1 MSFLWSSLLFALV
14 LLPIALAVYV
24 WSLRRR
30 RPSAVRYSSLEL
42 IRVAAPGSSR
52 VRRHLPFVLFL
63 AALGALIVGAARPVM
78 IVPVATDQTTIVL
91 TMDVSGSMCSTDI
104 APTRLGAAE
113 SAASNFINGKA
124 ASAQIGV
131 VAFSSFAEVVQSPT
145 TDTNQLLSAIGS
157 LAVGRRTAIGEG
169 LLASIDAISQV
180 DPGVAKTTTTDAA
193 AGPGGVAVQPVPKGD
208 YAPDIVVLL
217 TDGANNTGTDPIV
230 AAQQAADRGVRVYTI
245 GFGTADGGSLD
256 PTCASQFLG
265 REPGIG
271 GGIGGGGIGGGGFG
285 GGGFGGGGAGGA
297 GGAGNGGGFRR
308 GIDEATLQQIADMT
322 GGKYYPASSSGDLN
336 AVFASLP
343 LNLIVKHQVSEISVV
358 FVGIG
363 GLLAAGALLLGRAWR
378 PGP

>member
-1 MSFLWSSLLFALV
+1 MSFLWSSFLFLLV
-14 LLPIALAVYV
+14 LIPIAVAVYV

-30 RPSAVRYSSLEL
+30 RPAAVRYSSLEL

-63 AALGALIVGAARPVM
+63 MALGALIVAMARPVT
-78 IVPVATDQTTIVL
+78 IVPVPTDQTTIIL
-91 TMDVSGSMCSTDI
+91 TIDVSGSMCSTDI
-104 APTRLGAAE
+104 APTRLQAAE
-113 SAASNFINGKA
+113 SAAANFISGKA
-124 ASAQIGV
+124 ATAQIGI
-131 VAFSSFAEVVQSPT
+131 VAFSTFAEEIQAPT

-169 LLASIDAISQV
+169 LLASIDAISEV
-180 DPGVAKTTTTDAA
+180 DPSVPSTTDASGA
-193 AGPGGVAVQPVPKGD
+193 AAPAVAPVPKGD

-217 TDGANNTGTDPIV
+217 TDGASNTGTDPIA

-245 GFGTADGGSLD
+245 GFGTVDGGALD

-271 GGIGGGGIGGGGFG
+271 GGVGGGGFG
-285 GGGFGGGGAGGA
+285 GGGFGGGGA

-308 GIDEATLQQIADMT
+308 GIDEATLQQIASMT
-322 GGKYYPASSSGDLN
+322 GGKYYPAESAGDLN
-336 AVFASLP
+336 SVFASLP
-343 LNLIVKHQVSEISVV
+343 LNLIVKHQVAEVSVV
-358 FVGIG
+358 FVGLG
-363 GLLAAGALLLGRAWR
+363 GLLAAAALLLGRAWR